1 MIRKKREMPRSLYD
15 VRRQPHTDGLA
26 PPTYATSDDVAR
38 TNQISKNTPVS
49 QQYICRIANA
59 ARQILKSTV
68 QCIHRERFGF
78 QEMFRLVEMTT
89 TRRQG

>member
-1 MIRKKREMPRSLYD
+1 MPRSLYD

-68 QCIHRERFGF
+68 QCIHRERLGSK
-78 QEMFRLVEMTT
+78 
-89 TRRQG
+89 GCSDW

>member
-1 MIRKKREMPRSLYD
+1 MDENCCNKKYMTLMIRKKREMPRSLYD

-49 QQYICRIANA
+49 QIY
-59 ARQILKSTV
+59 RQN
-68 QCIHRERFGF
+68 R
-78 QEMFRLVEMTT
+78 
-89 TRRQG
+89 